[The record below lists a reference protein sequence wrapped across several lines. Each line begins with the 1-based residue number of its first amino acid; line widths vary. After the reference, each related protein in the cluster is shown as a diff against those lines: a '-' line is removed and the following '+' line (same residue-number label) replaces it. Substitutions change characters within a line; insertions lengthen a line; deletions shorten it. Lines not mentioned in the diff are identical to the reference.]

1 MNLMKQ
7 LKSISILLL
16 GLLWS
21 MTNVMG
27 QNQYIINGD
36 AYSTSCDCYT
46 LTNAQNGQSGSVWN
60 DSLVDLSNSFSF
72 NFDIFLGCYDPGA
85 DGLVFGLQPVGT
97 NIGTAGGGMG
107 MQGVNP
113 SVGVYIDTYTNG
125 NHFDPFADHISL
137 QTNGDIIHDNSP
149 DDLTPAIALPNME
162 DCNWHTM
169 QVSWDAGTF
178 QFDVTIDGTNYIS
191 IANNFVA
198 NVFSGNPQ
206 VYWGFTAATGG
217 LNNQHSF
224 CIQSDLDIEVSSDTL
239 CVNEVVNLID
249 SSEISGGVAS
259 WQWDFGDGSPFETTP
274 ITNHSYSA
282 PGTYTV
288 ELDLVDVS
296 GCTYTVTTDIEVVE
310 PATTSQTVSSSCNAC
325 DGEIQLQTS
334 SSFGPYLFSIDNGNS
349 FQSSPNFDSICGD
362 NLGQDYN
369 VIVEDAYGCRDSIVV
384 AVFDSI
390 FQIDNVVT
398 VDSDC
403 GANNGVVDI
412 GTSSSGGSF
421 PYLYSINGVATSQA
435 LPINNIPPSN
445 QGTYDLVVTDSLNC
459 TDTVQV
465 TIDEIN
471 QPALNNPQ
479 VTAASCFGV
488 CDGSVTLSGANI
500 AQYSIDGGQNYQ
512 SNGTFTGLCQGTYN
526 VMVDNG
532 FGCLDSLVF
541 TIDEPAEL
549 EISTLPADVTLCA
562 GETFTADATVGNNIG
577 LVNYSWEANGSSLGV
592 GTPISFTTT
601 GNMQICLTVSDDCPN
616 TATECFNV
624 IEPEPST
631 PAISSDVVSG
641 CDPVT
646 VNFENLTDGQII
658 ETIWTF
664 SDGTTI
670 TTNDASNVAHT
681 FEGVG
686 TYDVSI
692 QVTTAEGC
700 VFSQIWPAYIES
712 FENPRASY
720 TNSPSQ
726 ASIFNTEVEFNS
738 TSSNNVTQ
746 WMWDFSADVEPSTS
760 MQENPTVFYPEGI
773 PATYPVQLVVSTQN
787 NCRDTVSGQVNVV
800 NDVTLYAPNTFTPDN
815 DAFNDG
821 WRVWIS
827 GIDVFEFHLTLYNR
841 WGEVVW
847 ESFDPEAIWDGNY
860 GSAGM
865 VPDGTYIWR
874 ITAKDGN
881 NDNIYDFQGAVTV
894 LR

>member
-1 MNLMKQ
+1 MNIIKQ
-7 LKSISILLL
+7 LKTIIILSIS
-16 GLLWS
+16 LLWS
-21 MTNVMG
+21 VTNLIC
-27 QNQYIINGD
+27 QNQYILNGD

-46 LTNAQNGQSGSVWN
+46 LTDAQNGQNGSVWN
-60 DSLVDLSNSFSF
+60 DSLIDLTNSFTL
-72 NFDIFLGCYDPGA
+72 NFDIFLGCSDPGA
-85 DGLVFGLQPVGT
+85 DGMVFALQPLGT

-107 MQGVNP
+107 LQGVAP

-125 NHFDPFADHISL
+125 ANFDPFADHISV
-137 QTNGDIIHDNSP
+137 QTNGDVTHDGSP
-149 DDLTPAIALPNME
+149 DDLTPALALPNME

-169 QVSWDAGTF
+169 QISWDAGTF
-178 QFDVTIDGTNYIS
+178 QFDVSVDGTNYAS
-191 IANNFVA
+191 ITNNFVT
-198 NVFSGNPQ
+198 NIFSGNPL

-239 CVNEVVNLID
+239 CVNESVTLID
-249 SSEISGGVAS
+249 SSEISGGVTS

-274 ITNHSYSA
+274 ITNHAYSA

-310 PATTSQTVSSSCNAC
+310 PATTSQTISSSCNAC
-325 DGEIQLQTS
+325 DGEIQLQVTS
-334 SSFGPYLFSIDNGNS
+334 SVGPYEYSIDNGSS

-362 NLGQDYN
+362 NAGQDYN
-369 VIVEDAYGCRDSIVV
+369 VIVEDAHGCRDSIIV
-384 AVFDSI
+384 AVFDSVL
-390 FQIDNVVT
+390 QIDNVAT

-403 GANNGVVDI
+403 GANNGIVDV

-421 PYLYSINGVATSQA
+421 PYLYSINGLTTAQA

-445 QGTYDLVVTDSLNC
+445 QGTYELVVTDSLNC

-471 QPALNNPQ
+471 QPVLNNPQ

-488 CDGSVTLSGANI
+488 CDGSVILSGSNI

-512 SNGTFTGLCQGTYN
+512 SSGTFTGLCQGTYN

-541 TIDEPAEL
+541 TVDEPAEL
-549 EISTLPADVTLCA
+549 EISSLPADVTLCA
-562 GETFTADATVGNNIG
+562 GETFTADATAINNIG
-577 LVNYSWEANGSSLGV
+577 LVNYTWEANGSNLGV

-601 GNMQICLTVSDDCPN
+601 GDMEICLTVSDDCPN

-686 TYDVSI
+686 VYDVSI

-700 VFSQIWPAYIES
+700 VFSQIWPSYIES
-712 FENPRASY
+712 FENPTASY
-720 TNSPSQ
+720 TNNPNQ

-746 WMWDFSADVEPSTS
+746 WFWDFSAEVEMSTS
-760 MQENPTVFYPEGI
+760 SEENPLVFYPEGI
-773 PATYPVQLVVSTQN
+773 PATYPVQLVVSTVN
-787 NCRDTVSGQVNVV
+787 GCRDTVSGQIDVV
-800 NDVTLYAPNTFTPDN
+800 NDVILYAPNAFTPDN
-815 DAFNDG
+815 DQFNDG

-827 GIDVFEFHLTLYNR
+827 GIDIFEFHLTLYNR
-841 WGEVVW
+841 WGEIVW
-847 ESFDPEAIWDGNY
+847 ESFDPEALWYGNY

-865 VPDGTYIWR
+865 VPDGTYIWK

-881 NDNIYDFQGAVTV
+881 NDNIYDFQGSVTI